1 VLTETNGKYAGIV
14 LVPAVHG
21 NLVENDEATVPVRD
35 LAEQRSDVLL
45 PTMNA
50 RQAVALFDQCESEA
64 LAVVSDLISQ
74 KVIGLL
80 TESHT
85 LRRYSEELDRNR
97 REVSG
102 EL

>member
-1 VLTETNGKYAGIV
+1 
-14 LVPAVHG
+14 
-21 NLVENDEATVPVRD
+21 
-35 LAEQRSDVLL
+35 
-45 PTMNA
+45 MNA
-50 RQAVALFDQCESEA
+50 KQAVALFDETESEA
-64 LAVVSDLISQ
+64 LAVVSDMIGQ

-97 REVSG
+97 REISG